1 MLVGRDVPIAA
12 VTALIDQAQ
21 RQAGGAVVLCGEA
34 GIGKSTILSYG
45 CELAAARGV
54 RVAAVAGV
62 QAEVHIPYAGLHRL
76 WWLLG
81 GDRSAGGTGI
91 ESPYTAAMT
100 LLALIGS
107 RDEPALIAVEDAHW
121 LDRGSWEALTFA
133 ARRLGSEPVAM
144 VLTIRDGEDVDR
156 LLAQAGLPEQRLEPL
171 TPADSGTLLDT
182 VAPGLSPPLRDR
194 VLAQAAG
201 NPLGLV
207 ELGQVAATSG
217 GAALLPS
224 WLPLSTRVERTFTAL
239 VAELPPATRSLLLVA
254 ALDDGDGLDEIL
266 AAGSR
271 FAGRPVTVADIEPA
285 VTTRL
290 VRVDDTYRLRFRH
303 PLLRSALYQ
312 SAGVA
317 DRRRVHAALA
327 EVIATDLDRRVWHR
341 AGAAAGPD
349 EALARELTETATRAG
364 DRQAASVALAA
375 FQRAVQLSEDPA
387 ERGRR
392 LLAAAEVASEQGD
405 IAAARQLIDD
415 VAEEHLRPADQ
426 AWLSYLREAFF
437 ITGWSGTARLM
448 LFAELIDALRRDG
461 DQQRAIDALIVMSL
475 RFYWSNP
482 PVQTIQAY
490 LAVADE
496 FDSSK
501 ENPRLTAA
509 VGLIAPVQRGAVT
522 LERMTQL
529 RARFD
534 LTPAEQQHLGLSAGG
549 IGALPL
555 SAQFFSAAVAG
566 IRAQGRVGVLAQLLT
581 SQAFTAACQ
590 GDTRMARPTAA
601 EAAALAAETG
611 QPAWT
616 LTAHLTLGHAHALAG
631 DTDAALDAADR
642 AEQVLLPGGRL
653 PMLALVQLIRGV
665 AALAAGRPA
674 DAYAQLCRI
683 FDPGDVA
690 HHAYLPLV
698 TFGHLIEAAIW
709 SGQEEA
715 LRAQI
720 DRLSGVAR
728 ESASPSLVV
737 ALRYAEAVLSGDGR
751 TYEAALA
758 ADLSEWPFERAR
770 LERAYGGW
778 LRRRRRSAESRP
790 LLRSAAATFDALGAA
805 PWAERARAELRASG
819 ESLRRAGDDAGS
831 LTLQEQQIA
840 RLAADGLSNKEIAE
854 RLFLSPRTISTH
866 LYRIYPKLGIKSRGE
881 LAQYVDLRTRTDAP
895 QPYVE

>member
-1 MLVGRDVPIAA
+1 MLVGRDVQIAA
-12 VTALIDQAQ
+12 VTALLDRAQAQ
-21 RQAGGAVVLCGEA
+21 CGAAVVLRGEA
-34 GIGKSTILSYG
+34 GIGKSAL
-45 CELAAARGV
+45 LAYASGLAVDRGM
-54 RVAAVAGV
+54 RVAAVSGV

-76 WWLLG
+76 LWLLG
-81 GDRSAGGTGI
+81 DARPVRGAEI
-91 ESPYTAAMT
+91 ESPYTAAMD
-100 LLALIGS
+100 LLAVIGAH
-107 RDEPALIAVEDAHW
+107 DDPVLIAVEDTHW
-121 LDRGSWEALTFA
+121 LDRGSWEALAFV
-133 ARRLGSEPVAM
+133 ARRLGSDPVAM
-144 VLTIRDGEDVDR
+144 VLTTRDGEDVDR
-156 LLAQAGLPEQRLEPL
+156 LLAHAGLPEQRLEPL

-182 VAPGLSPPLRDR
+182 IAPGLSSQLRDR

-207 ELGQVAATSG
+207 EVGRVAAASG

-239 VAELPPATRSLLLVA
+239 VAELPPITRSVLLVA
-254 ALDDGDGLDEIL
+254 AVDDGDGLDEIL
-266 AAGSR
+266 AAASR
-271 FAGRPVTVADIEPA
+271 FAGRPATVADIEPA

-290 VRVDDTYRLRFRH
+290 VQVDDTYRLRFRH

-312 SAGVA
+312 SAGA
-317 DRRRVHAALA
+317 AERRRVHAALA
-327 EVIATDLDRRVWHR
+327 EVIVAAPDRRVWHR

-392 LLAAAEVASEQGD
+392 LLSAAEVAAEQGD
-405 IAAARQLIDD
+405 LAVARRLIDE
-415 VAEEHLRPADQ
+415 VAEDRLRPADQ
-426 AWLSYLREAFF
+426 AWLTYLREAFF

-448 LFAELIDALRRDG
+448 QFAELIDALRRDG
-461 DQQRAIDALIVMSL
+461 DEQRAIDAIVVMSL

-490 LAVADE
+490 LAVADAFGE
-496 FDSSK
+496 AK
-501 ENPRLTAA
+501 EHVRLTGAI
-509 VGLIAPVQRGAVT
+509 GLIAPVQRGAVT
-522 LERMTQL
+522 LSRLRQL

-534 LTPAEQQHLGLSAGG
+534 LTPAEQHLLGLSAGG

-555 SAQFFSAAVAG
+555 SAQFFSSAVAG

-581 SQAFTAACQ
+581 SQAFTLACQ
-590 GDTRMARPTAA
+590 GDTRVARPTAA

-631 DTDAALDAADR
+631 DSEAALEAADR

-665 AALAAGRPA
+665 EALAGGRPA
-674 DAYAQLCRI
+674 DAYAHLCRI

-690 HHAYLPLV
+690 YHPYIRLV
-698 TFGHLIEAAIW
+698 AFGHLTEAATW
-709 SGQEEA
+709 SGQEGA
-715 LRAQI
+715 LRSHAG
-720 DRLSGVAR
+720 RLDGLAG
-728 ESASPSLVV
+728 ECGSPSLAV
-737 ALRYAEAVLSGDGR
+737 ALGYAHAVLSGDG
-751 TYEAALA
+751 TAYEDALSV
-758 ADLSEWPFERAR
+758 DLSEWPFERAR
-770 LERAYGGW
+770 LERAYGAW
-778 LRRRRRSAESRP
+778 LRRQRRAAESRP
-790 LLRSAAATFDALGAA
+790 LLRSAAATFDALGAT

-819 ESLRRAGDDAGS
+819 ESLRRPGDHAGS

-854 RLFLSPRTISTH
+854 RLFLSPRTVSTH
-866 LYRIYPKLGIKSRGE
+866 LYRIYPKLGIRSRGE
-881 LAQYVDLRTRTDAP
+881 LAQYVGLRTRADGTGT
-895 QPYVE
+895 YVV